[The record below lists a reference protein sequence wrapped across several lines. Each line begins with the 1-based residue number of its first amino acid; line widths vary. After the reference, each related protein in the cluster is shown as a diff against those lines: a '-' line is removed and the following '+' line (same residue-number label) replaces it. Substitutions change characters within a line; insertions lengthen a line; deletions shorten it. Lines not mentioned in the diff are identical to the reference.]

1 MKVTIHK
8 TVYLDEV
15 PDVVECD
22 FNILEDR
29 LIGAKQLLSEATK
42 CADDGRY
49 IDSSEMI
56 ERLRSALAM
65 IDRNLEEQQSLCLS
79 YENLRITSQM
89 QEKEDADK

>member
-1 MKVTIHK
+1 MKVTIQK
-8 TVYLDEV
+8 TLYLDEI

-29 LIGAKQLLSEATK
+29 FLGARQLLSEATK
-42 CADDGRY
+42 CANDGRY

-65 IDRNLEEQQSLCLS
+65 IDKNLEEQQSLCLS
-79 YENLRITSQM
+79 YEKLRITSQM
-89 QEKEDADK
+89 QDENDASK